1 MEWKGG
7 KYYNNKHIFYIMFFL
22 GRTGSIRQPSCVFG
36 IFTNR
41 SLPGPARERFQSW
54 YPVLGPVKRIASS
67 ALVSFGWKEHTR
79 GKRKENIYIKRPF
92 IVQYVCRG
100 SLARVVGLCYVC
112 CSSVVVVSKLIQHQS
127 RAITII
133 FVAHTVI
140 FSKMCNSSPP
150 RL

>member
-67 ALVSFGWKEHTR
+67 ALVSFGCEGNERKK
-79 GKRKENIYIKRPF
+79 KRNIYIKRPF
-92 IVQYVCRG
+92 IVQYVSRG

>member
-67 ALVSFGWKEHTR
+67 ALVSFGCEGTHERKK
-79 GKRKENIYIKRPF
+79 KRNIYIKRPF

-140 FSKMCNSSPP
+140 FPKMCNSSPP

>member
-1 MEWKGG
+1 
-7 KYYNNKHIFYIMFFL
+7 MFFL

-67 ALVSFGWKEHTR
+67 ALVSFGCEGNERKK
-79 GKRKENIYIKRPF
+79 KRNIYIKRPF

-100 SLARVVGLCYVC
+100 SLARGVGLCYVC

-140 FSKMCNSSPP
+140 FENVQQFSAQVMTPVAYPPAIAMCLQPFQ
-150 RL
+150 